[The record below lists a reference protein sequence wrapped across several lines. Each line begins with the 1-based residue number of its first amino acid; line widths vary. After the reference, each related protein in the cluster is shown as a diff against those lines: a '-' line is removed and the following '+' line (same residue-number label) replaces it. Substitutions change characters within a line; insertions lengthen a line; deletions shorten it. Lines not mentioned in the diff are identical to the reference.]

1 MSRQGSNLSLDSTDD
16 GTPSRIPTRRIYS
29 STQQQQQSTPRPQ
42 RLYGFGSST
51 PNTLGFGSSSPST
64 RYTNGSTPISRPRT
78 PSGLASPASPATPR

>member
-16 GTPSRIPTRRIYS
+16 GTPSRIPTRRVYS
-29 STQQQQQSTPRPQ
+29 SQTSTPRPT
-42 RLYGFGSST
+42 RLIGFGSST

-78 PSGLASPASPATPR
+78 PSGSASPAQTR